1 MKRLL
6 RLPLLLGLVALVGA
20 FAIGCESSSERAS
33 RESLAALDTPQAKLA
48 ATTAPT
54 RTPNCGDP
62 TASLAPS
69 GTLPPPQQMPAGSF
83 MRRIQRRGRLI
94 AGVDQNTL
102 LFGYLN
108 PANGKI
114 EGFEIDVLRQ
124 LANSILGDPNAI
136 EFKAIRTDQ
145 RLPFVR
151 DGSVDLVADAVT
163 INCERLREVAFSSV
177 YYEAKQRVLV
187 PSNARAR
194 GIQDLG
200 GKRVCATVGSTSL
213 KRVARARSKPIPKGV
228 PARTDCLVA
237 LQQGEVD
244 AISSDDAILLGFKAQ
259 DPNTKI
265 VGPPL
270 ADEPYGVAI
279 NKKHPEFVRFVNGVL
294 ERMRAD
300 GTWARIH
307 RKWLGRLT
315 PTPPPPRAR
324 YRG

>member
-6 RLPLLLGLVALVGA
+6 RHSLLLGLAALLGA
-20 FAIGCESSSERAS
+20 FAIGCKSSSEQAS

-48 ATTAPT
+48 TPKSSP
-54 RTPNCGDP
+54 RTPDCGDP
-62 TASLAPS
+62 TASLRPR
-69 GTLPPPQQMPAGSF
+69 GTLPPPGQMPTGSF
-83 MRRIQRRGRLI
+83 MRQIQRRGRLI

-145 RLPFVR
+145 RIPFVR

-163 INCERLREVAFSSV
+163 INCERLQEVAFSSV

-187 PSNARAR
+187 PRNSRAR
-194 GIQDLG
+194 GIGDLG

-213 KRVARARSKPIPKGV
+213 ARVAGARSKPIPKGV
-228 PARTDCLVA
+228 PQRTDCLVA
-237 LQQGEVD
+237 IQQGEVD

-270 ADEPYGVAI
+270 ADEPYGIAI
-279 NKKHPEFVRFVNGVL
+279 TKNHPEFVRFVNGVL

-315 PTPPPPRAR
+315 PTPPPPQAR
-324 YRG
+324 YRD

>member
-20 FAIGCESSSERAS
+20 LAIGCESSSERAS

-62 TASLAPS
+62 TASLAPR
-69 GTLPPPQQMPAGSF
+69 GTLPPPRQMPAGSF

-151 DGSVDLVADAVT
+151 DGSTLSW
-163 INCERLREVAFSSV
+163 E
-177 YYEAKQRVLV
+177 EAMKL
-187 PSNARAR
+187 
-194 GIQDLG
+194 L
-200 GKRVCATVGSTSL
+200 VCATVGSTSL

-228 PARTDCLVA
+228 PQRTDCLVA

-324 YRG
+324 YRD